1 MPFGVLLQYLQ
12 AEMTKESVDKGYF
25 QSLRIYLPTQ
35 CVFDDDLAKSEDQMW
50 CLKIHYDCDLSK

>member
-1 MPFGVLLQYLQ
+1 
-12 AEMTKESVDKGYF
+12 MTKESVDKGYF

-35 CVFDDDLAKSEDQMW
+35 CVFDDDLAKSEDQMG